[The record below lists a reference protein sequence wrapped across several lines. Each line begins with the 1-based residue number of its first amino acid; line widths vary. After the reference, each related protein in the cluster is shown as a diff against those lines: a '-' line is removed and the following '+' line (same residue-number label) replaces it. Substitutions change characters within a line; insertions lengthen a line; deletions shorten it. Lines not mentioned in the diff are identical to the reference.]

1 MKRHEAQLHSSETPY
16 QCRFTIW
23 HQHCSFQWWK
33 YKNDVVGFRTAIKR
47 LFYFSRCDRTFKSE
61 YSWKRHQSNDEVHQK
76 MENFTPFLT
85 CEVIFNLI
93 SSFTLF
99 FRFAGSSLRG
109 GGGGAWISTCS
120 AMRRRGSSTVTSVE
134 NSSGTPHIWEHI
146 GRHALEWRYV
156 ISNFMLL
163 HPSYSYYIHIMP
175 QRQKDFYRPGGRV
188 CLLWKEVCSE
198 SSADKPRAN
207 PHRWL
212 KLKAWPY
219 NVITGE

>member
-1 MKRHEAQLHSSETPY
+1 
-16 QCRFTIW
+16 
-23 HQHCSFQWWK
+23 
-33 YKNDVVGFRTAIKR
+33 
-47 LFYFSRCDRTFKSE
+47 
-61 YSWKRHQSNDEVHQK
+61 

-85 CEVIFNLI
+85 CEVIFNFI

-163 HPSYSYYIHIMP
+163 HPSYSYYIRIFILCLIDRKTFTFQEEECAYCGKKFA
-175 QRQKDFYRPGGRV
+175 QRAVLINHERIHTGDWN
-188 CLLWKEVCSE
+188 WK
-198 SSADKPRAN
+198 
-207 PHRWL
+207 HGHWL
-212 KLKAWPY
+212 Y
-219 NVITGE
+219 NVINDHW

>member
-1 MKRHEAQLHSSETPY
+1 MLSMRFFLTQMKRHEAQLHSSETPY

-33 YKNDVVGFRTAIKR
+33 YKNDVVGFQTAIKR
-47 LFYFSRCDRTFKSE
+47 VFHFSRCDRTFKSE

-85 CEVIFNLI
+85 CEVIFNFV

-99 FRFAGSSLRG
+99 FRFVGSSLRG
-109 GGGGAWISTCS
+109 GGGGAWISTFS

-156 ISNFMLL
+156 I
-163 HPSYSYYIHIMP
+163 
-175 QRQKDFYRPGGRV
+175 
-188 CLLWKEVCSE
+188 
-198 SSADKPRAN
+198 
-207 PHRWL
+207 
-212 KLKAWPY
+212 
-219 NVITGE
+219 